1 MARLLLLDNDERIV
15 ELLSWFLRDR
25 GFEVDVAPSFAVA
38 REKIAAARPDL
49 LVSDVDLGAE
59 TAVEE
64 LPRLSAEGIL
74 PPTLVVS
81 GFLDEAVEGRLRA
94 VPEVL
99 DTLPKPFEF
108 PDLEARV
115 RVCLE
120 RGASM
125 GEASPSSLAPE
136 APQGE
141 VQVASEAAPAPEVE
155 LAPAPPETPAAP
167 VEPDDDDDGWV
178 EISPR

>member
-15 ELLSWFLRDR
+15 ELLSWFLSDR
-25 GFEVDVAPSFAVA
+25 GFEVDVAQSFAVA
-38 REKIAAARPDL
+38 RERIAAARPDL
-49 LVSDVDLGAE
+49 LVSDVDLGTESAL
-59 TAVEE
+59 EE

-108 PDLEARV
+108 NDLEERIQG
-115 RVCLE
+115 CLE
-120 RGASM
+120 SGAAIA
-125 GEASPSSLAPE
+125 GAAEREGGAADPAPAE
-136 APQGE
+136 APAQAADGE
-141 VQVASEAAPAPEVE
+141 PGPTAPAEPELGTDE
-155 LAPAPPETPAAP
+155 
-167 VEPDDDDDGWV
+167 DDDGWV
-178 EISPR
+178 EIAPR

>member
-15 ELLSWFLRDR
+15 ELLSWFLSER
-25 GFEVDVAPSFAVA
+25 GFEVDVAQSFAVA
-38 REKIAAARPDL
+38 RERIAAARPDL

-59 TAVEE
+59 SALEE

-108 PDLEARV
+108 NELEERIQA
-115 RVCLE
+115 CLE
-120 RGASM
+120 SGAAIAGSAERE
-125 GEASPSSLAPE
+125 GGAAEP
-136 APQGE
+136 
-141 VQVASEAAPAPEVE
+141 APAK
-155 LAPAPPETPAAP
+155 APAQAADGEPGLTAPAEPEPGT
-167 VEPDDDDDGWV
+167 DDDDGWV
-178 EISPR
+178 EIAPR